1 MFKVNEYFDGQ
12 VKSLAF
18 ETDQGPATVGVIAP
32 GEYEFSTSS
41 REIMTMVSGRLEALL
56 PGQQE
61 WSAYVEGESFEVA
74 SGQSFRVRAGAP
86 AAYRCLYR

>member
-1 MFKVNEYFDGQ
+1 MIKANEYFDGQ

-32 GEYEFSTSS
+32 GEYEFNTSS
-41 REIMTMVSGRLEALL
+41 REIITMVSGRLEALL
-56 PGQQE
+56 PGHQE
-61 WSAYVEGESFEVA
+61 WSAYEEGESFEVA
-74 SGQSFRVRAGAP
+74 SGLSFRVRAGAP